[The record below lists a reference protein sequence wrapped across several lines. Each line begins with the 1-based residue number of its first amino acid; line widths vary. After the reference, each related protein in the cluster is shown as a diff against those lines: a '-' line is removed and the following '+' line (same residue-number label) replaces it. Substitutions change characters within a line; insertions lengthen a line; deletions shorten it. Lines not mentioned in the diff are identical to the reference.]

1 VFLVDNRDASL
12 SVYQLQEKE
21 KARKAQEAQK
31 KEKALKE
38 KEDKQKAKEKKDKEA
53 KEKKKGRG
61 RPGKDSLPEAF
72 EDEDEEVVEETQM
85 DDDDDDDARRCS
97 SPDRAHSQ
105 TLPSFKGRLLTLRAW
120 PLIQSPHQQRR
131 VHLLLLCM
139 SLREQL
145 TTGRPLAGNKKPPP
159 KAAAAD
165 FDFDGEESNVP
176 PPSLGKRSD
185 KKDRPDNKESKA
197 SSKKP
202 KTDASKSSS
211 KMPQTYKPSTKAT
224 ESSAPEYGTLN
235 LVVENP
241 SVEDPSRR

>member
-31 KEKALKE
+31 KEKSLKE

-61 RPGKDSLPEAF
+61 RPGKDSLPEAS
-72 EDEDEEVVEETQM
+72 EEEDEEVVEETQM
-85 DDDDDDDARRCS
+85 DDDDDARRCS

-131 VHLLLLCM
+131 IHLLLLCM

-159 KAAAAD
+159 KAAAAE
-165 FDFDGEESNVP
+165 FDFDVEESNVP

-202 KTDASKSSS
+202 KTDASKSS
-211 KMPQTYKPSTKAT
+211 KTDNPSTKAT
-224 ESSAPEYGTLN
+224 ASRAPEYGTLN

-241 SVEDPSRR
+241 AVEDPSKR